1 MAGEA
6 GNEPALPR
14 SMGNR
19 QAALASL
26 SSVPGIV
33 FTM

>member
-14 SMGNR
+14 SVGYR

-33 FTM
+33 LMM

>member
-6 GNEPALPR
+6 GNEPALPQT
-14 SMGNR
+14 MGYR

-26 SSVPGIV
+26 TSVPGTV